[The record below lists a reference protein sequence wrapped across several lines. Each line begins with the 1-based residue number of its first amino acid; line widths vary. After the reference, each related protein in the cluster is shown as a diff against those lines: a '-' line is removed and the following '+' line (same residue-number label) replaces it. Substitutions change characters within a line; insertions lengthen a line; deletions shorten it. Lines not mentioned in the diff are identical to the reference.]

1 MLKNTQ
7 LINEIDYLSD
17 TYCDGCFVRK
27 QLRKESGKS
36 IAYRFC
42 IEFRTVGEGIKRIG
56 SNLKGSK

>member
-42 IEFRTVGEGIKRIG
+42 IEQCTVGESIKRIG